1 MARATL
7 PLDVVGNERKI
18 DVKASSLVA
27 NDEETKTLLAWLNH
41 INTKASSPEVEPR
54 DRGRAIDTNIK
65 DEAYVKKDGF
75 LVAKSPSRVPSLLKK
90 CEGFGF
96 VLVKLS
102 IIIII

>member
-1 MARATL
+1 M
-7 PLDVVGNERKI
+7 PLDVVRNERKI

-41 INTKASSPEVEPR
+41 INSKASSPQVDIR
-54 DRGRAIDTNIK
+54 NRGRAIDANVK

-75 LVAKSPSRVPSLLKK
+75 LVAKSPSKVPALLKK

-96 VLVKLS
+96 VLVRKYFEN
-102 IIIII
+102 I

>member
-7 PLDVVGNERKI
+7 PLDVVRNERKI

-41 INTKASSPEVEPR
+41 INSKASSPQVDIR
-54 DRGRAIDTNIK
+54 NRGRAIDANVR

-75 LVAKSPSRVPSLLKK
+75 LVAKSPSKVPSLLKK

-96 VLVKLS
+96 VLVREYFENT
-102 IIIII
+102 